1 VGYPQSLLRRP
12 DPGRPSGHGEVARR
26 NTTPGHT
33 PGTST
38 RPTSR
43 SAGRRPVVWEI
54 EELQGTSR
62 PWDSSS
68 WRRGRLQGYLT
79 IFTINNV
86 VRELGAEPEKRRG
99 VPQVLER
106 HLD

>member
-1 VGYPQSLLRRP
+1 
-12 DPGRPSGHGEVARR
+12 
-26 NTTPGHT
+26 
-33 PGTST
+33 
-38 RPTSR
+38 
-43 SAGRRPVVWEI
+43 VWEI